1 MRSKLFLFV
10 YLVCFCIK
18 FALADRR
25 AVLQRQDRPT
35 NLPPTDLTVTI
46 PSSSKVAQTQG
57 GSGTNEE
64 GGAAA
69 GRSSSTFATR
79 IHTTDSSSDAAKSTP
94 IAGSEAISNI
104 NGAAATST
112 VNLSTYNATLTP
124 NKLPLTPVVT
134 PAYGIGGVILVLSG
148 LPYTLVGIKNKILHI
163 SLSAAYLAS
172 LSVTVLILY
181 VMSLSVSDAIQ
192 GAYLVAVV
200 MTGVVLGGVSV
211 MFAEMTEGLGCLLG
225 GFCFSMWL
233 LVLKPGGLLTETSSK
248 SIFIAVFTLTAFAAV
263 FSHYT
268 RDCGLILGISFAG
281 ATAVVLGID
290 CFSRAGLKEFWAYLW
305 NLNPSLF
312 PVGAT
317 SYPIGRGLK
326 VEIAAIMVLFLAGVV
341 SQMRLWEVI
350 REHRE
355 RRILDRLNDE
365 QNKGQEEKRVSTA
378 AVYATAG
385 NGDQWEA
392 VYGNKEA
399 SRLTR
404 PTRSNPDSGVGDMK
418 SKKEARSDVTSLRRS
433 DDEIKMTE
441 VPSPTFQSSAGL
453 ITPNK
458 VITVRVACDFE
469 PAQVMHGDG
478 TPVKMDDESRFLLR
492 DKFASSQK
500 EDKTRVV
507 IADSEAVLGR
517 RTSQREPKRVSAG
530 PDVVPLPFRVPD
542 NDAASDRSS
551 VATFADDDEATAK
564 RRSKNLSVGS
574 ILMQKL
580 TRGSVQSLRSSRNSM
595 DGAAVSTDNLLVS
608 REVEDDR
615 ASSIAA
621 TVDGLSDDED
631 MRSSRSSLD
640 NPPNTTDTARLDQ
653 ASTPDL
659 AAAIEPSKGTEEP
672 DSAKSGEVTRP
683 ISTATTGTE
692 TLDPSKE
699 KEDIVAPATPRSL
712 TSSTDPKLETASS
725 KDESSEVGRDL
736 VEPSA
741 IPAAD
746 SKMASITKERLPPQ
760 VSKVVMSYRTNE
772 WAKHLSGADA
782 PELGELKLAEY
793 PADND
798 TGAETAVPVN
808 VEELQQTA
816 EISLSR
822 PVSRTASQTLGH
834 GQTLTRQNS
843 STSKMMPGGP
853 SRTDTSSTYQP
864 HDNGL
869 VSSASRLSMNSN
881 VAPRGSRSSTG
892 LLNSQQIAESQIAEN
907 FPSSAPKSS
916 KPPSAHAAFGESTLL
931 GKRESM
937 LRSRP
942 SYSSTHSNAPTP
954 LAPQPLSSHPG
965 GSSNSSNNDAGSI
978 NSSPYTPPAIYDDDD
993 NMTLSTRRREL
1004 LRRSSLI
1011 QQLNS
1016 PNPSISQQSL
1026 VYDSHQPQRQLS
1038 AVAADTAARAHQLA
1052 LWRAS
1057 VQQDLQA
1064 SVQPRATL
1072 ERSRSTLWRERQ
1084 AEELKR
1090 AELEKKRERR
1100 DSIFDERM
1108 RRGDMLD
1115 AHREALR
1122 KMQASANKHI

>member
-1 MRSKLFLFV
+1 MRSELFLFV
-10 YLVCFCIK
+10 FLVCFCIN
-18 FALADRR
+18 FAVADRR

-35 NLPPTDLTVTI
+35 NLPPTDSTVTI
-46 PSSSKVAQTQG
+46 PSSSRASQTQG

-79 IHTTDSSSDAAKSTP
+79 IHTTDSSSDAAKSTL
-94 IAGSEAISNI
+94 AATISNI
-104 NGAAATST
+104 NGAAASST
-112 VNLSTYNATLTP
+112 VNPSTYNSTLTP

-134 PAYGIGGVILVLSG
+134 PAYGIGGVILLLSG
-148 LPYTLVGIKNKILHI
+148 LAYTLVGIKNKILHI
-163 SLSAAYLAS
+163 SLSTAYLAS

-181 VMSLSVSDAIQ
+181 VMSLPVSNAIQ

-200 MTGVVLGGVSV
+200 MTGVVLSGVSV

-248 SIFIAVFTLTAFAAV
+248 SIFIAVLTLAAFATA

-305 NLNPSLF
+305 NLNPNLF

-326 VEIAAIMVLFLAGVV
+326 VEIAAIIVIFLAGVV

-355 RRILDRLNDE
+355 RRILDRLNDK
-365 QNKGQEEKRVSTA
+365 QNQDQGTA
-378 AVYATAG
+378 AEYATAG
-385 NGDQWEA
+385 DRDQWEA

-404 PTRSNPDSGVGDMK
+404 PTRSNPDSGVGDME
-418 SKKEARSDVTSLRRS
+418 SKKGARSEVTSLRRS

-453 ITPNK
+453 ITANR
-458 VITVRVACDFE
+458 VITVRVARDFE
-469 PAQVMHGDG
+469 PTQMLHGDG
-478 TPVKMDDESRFLLR
+478 TPVKMDDESRLFLR
-492 DKFASSQK
+492 DKVASSPK
-500 EDKTRVV
+500 EDKARLVT
-507 IADSEAVLGR
+507 ADSEAVLGR
-517 RTSQREPKRVSAG
+517 RTSQRDPKRRSAG

-551 VATFADDDEATAK
+551 VATFADDEEATAK
-564 RRSKNLSVGS
+564 RRSKHLSVGS
-574 ILMQKL
+574 ILMRKL
-580 TRGSVQSLRSSRNSM
+580 TRGSAQSLRNSRNSM
-595 DGAAVSTDNLLVS
+595 DGAAVSTDNLLMS

-631 MRSSRSSLD
+631 MRSSRSSLE
-640 NPPNTTDTARLDQ
+640 NPPDTTDAARLDQ
-653 ASTPDL
+653 ASTQDL
-659 AAAIEPSKGTEEP
+659 AAAIEPSKGAEEP
-672 DSAKSGEVTRP
+672 DSAKSGDVTGP
-683 ISTATTGTE
+683 ISTATTGAD

-725 KDESSEVGRDL
+725 KDESSETGKDL
-736 VEPSA
+736 VEPSV
-741 IPAAD
+741 ISAAD

-798 TGAETAVPVN
+798 TRAETAVPVN

-816 EISLSR
+816 ERSLSR
-822 PVSRTASQTLGH
+822 PVSRTASRVSGH
-834 GQTLTRQNS
+834 GQPLTRPNS
-843 STSKMMPGGP
+843 SMSKMMPGGP
-853 SRTDTSSTYQP
+853 SRPDTSSTYQP
-864 HDNGL
+864 HDSGL
-869 VSSASRLSMNSN
+869 ISSASRLSMNSN
-881 VAPRGSRSSTG
+881 AAPRASRSSTG
-892 LLNSQQIAESQIAEN
+892 LLISQQVAESPIEEN
-907 FPSSAPKSS
+907 LHSPTPKSS
-916 KPPSAHAAFGESTLL
+916 KPPSAHAAFGASTLL

-937 LRSRP
+937 LRSKP

-965 GSSNSSNNDAGSI
+965 GSSSSSSSSNNDAGSI
-978 NSSPYTPPAIYDDDD
+978 YSSPYTPSAIYDDD
-993 NMTLSTRRREL
+993 NMTLATRRREL

-1011 QQLNS
+1011 QQQQPQS
-1016 PNPSISQQSL
+1016 PSPSMSQQSL
-1026 VYDSHQPQRQLS
+1026 VYDSHQPQRRPS
-1038 AVAADTAARAHQLA
+1038 AADPAARAQQLA
-1052 LWRAS
+1052 SWRAS

-1064 SVQPRATL
+1064 GVQPRATL

-1090 AELEKKRERR
+1090 AALEKRLERR
-1100 DSIFDERM
+1100 DSMFEERM